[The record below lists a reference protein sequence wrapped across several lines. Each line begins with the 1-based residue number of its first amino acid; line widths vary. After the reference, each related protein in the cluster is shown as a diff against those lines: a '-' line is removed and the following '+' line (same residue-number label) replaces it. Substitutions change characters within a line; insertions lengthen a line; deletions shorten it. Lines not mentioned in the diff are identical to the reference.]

1 MRRSLLALSL
11 IVSMGALPVHAHA
24 PSPGPNGGLKVDAGA
39 NHHIELVVAGTEQV
53 SVYLFDAADQPV
65 PAAGYS
71 GNAIL
76 LIDGS
81 PQRFALTPSE
91 GNRLI
96 GTSPAPVPQG
106 VKGAV
111 QVAAPDGTTAQAK
124 F

>member
-1 MRRSLLALSL
+1 MRRNLLALSL
-11 IVSMGALPVHAHA
+11 MFSIGAFAAHAHA
-24 PSPGPNGGLKVDAGA
+24 PRPGPNGGLKADAGA

-53 SVYLFDAADQPV
+53 AVYLFDGADQPV

-81 PQRFALTPSE
+81 PHRFALSPSE

-96 GTSPAPVPQG
+96 GTSPVPVPEG

-111 QVAAPDGTTAQAK
+111 QIAAPDGTTAQAK